1 MNDSIK
7 TYSLFAAVLFLIVIT
22 GIIQSWNSALFILNM
37 GLISAVMALG
47 VNLQWGI
54 AGLLNV
60 GIMGF
65 VGLGGLAAVLVGMQP
80 VPEAWDAGGLRIL
93 LGLLFGVLTIVLSI
107 LIYEQI
113 KNSRLRFI
121 SISIFLICGFFVS

>member
-54 AGLLNV
+54 AVLLNV

-80 VPEAWDAGGLRIL
+80 VPEA
-93 LGLLFGVLTIVLSI
+93 
-107 LIYEQI
+107 
-113 KNSRLRFI
+113 
-121 SISIFLICGFFVS
+121 